1 MTWLGGAW
9 IGLSAFGVLTLALGA
24 DPAASPEI
32 STNTVAAAEKLAGLE
47 FTAPEREMMLQ
58 RLRSLARD
66 YQRLRQVPLPNH
78 IPPALV
84 FNPAPAGFHL
94 PTGEDRLV
102 IAPRLNVALPEPREE
117 LAFYSIPQLAALI
130 RSGAISSVELTQFF
144 LGRLRQ
150 FGPKLECVVT
160 LMADSA
166 LEEARAADAELA
178 AGKDRGLLHGIPYG
192 AKDLLAAKGAPTTWG
207 AATHTNQVIPFDA
220 TVVAKLR
227 EAGAVLV
234 AKLTLGELA
243 MGDVW
248 FGGKTRSPWDHSK
261 GSSGS
266 SAGSSAAT
274 SAGLVPYAIG
284 SETWGSIV
292 SPAARCGITGLRPT
306 FGSVSRFGAM
316 TLSWSMDKIG
326 PLARSAEDCAIVF
339 QAIHGADPLDPSTVA
354 APFRHQP
361 RRDLA
366 GLRIGWLKRELERDS
381 SQAKLLEPTLRLVR
395 ELGAELVPMELPT
408 LPIGALSLILDVEAS
423 AAFEEFSR
431 LNLDDGLVQQ
441 HAYSWP
447 NQFRSSRLVTAVEY
461 IQANRVRTLLIQQ
474 VAEKLKDFDLY
485 IAPSGSDNLLMNNL
499 TGHPCVAFPNGMAGD
514 TQPASLMLVGRLHD
528 EGRLLSVAQLLQRK
542 GGWLEFRPPGYSGL
556 AEP

>member
-1 MTWLGGAW
+1 MLGVAMGA
-9 IGLSAFGVLTLALGA
+9 GPTPGR
-24 DPAASPEI
+24 EI
-32 STNTVAAAEKLAGLE
+32 STNTVAAAERLADLE
-47 FTAPEREMMLQ
+47 FTPREREMMLQ
-58 RLRSLARD
+58 PLRSLARN
-66 YQRLRQVPLPNH
+66 YQRLREVPLPNH

-84 FNPAPAGFHL
+84 FNPAPAGFAM
-94 PTGEDRLV
+94 PIGEDSVV
-102 IAPRLNVALPEPREE
+102 IAPRAHVPILERREE
-117 LAFYSIPQLAALI
+117 LAFCSIPQLAALI
-130 RSGAISSVELTQFF
+130 RSGSISSVELTQFF
-144 LGRLRQ
+144 LGRLRR

-248 FGGKTRSPWDHSK
+248 FGGKTRSPWDLSK

-274 SAGLVPYAIG
+274 GAGLVPFAIG

-339 QAIHGADPLDPSTVA
+339 HAIHGADRLDPSTVA

-361 RRDLA
+361 RRNLA
-366 GLRIGWLKRELERDS
+366 GLRIGWLKGELERDPT
-381 SQAKLLEPTLRLVR
+381 QAKLLEPTLRLAR
-395 ELGAELVPMELPT
+395 ELGAELVPMELPA
-408 LPIGALSLILDVEAS
+408 LPIGALSLILGAEAS

-441 HAYSWP
+441 HASAWP

-474 VAEKLKDFDLY
+474 LAEKLNDLDLY
-485 IAPSGSDNLLMNNL
+485 IAPAGSDNLLMNNL
-499 TGHPCVAFPNGMAGD
+499 TGHPCVVFPNGMAGD
-514 TQPASLMLVGRLHD
+514 SQPASIMLVGKLHD
-528 EGRLLSVAQLLQRK
+528 EGGLLSAAQLFQEK
-542 GGWLEFRPPGYSGL
+542 GGWLAFRPPAYSGL

>member
-1 MTWLGGAW
+1 MTWLGRAW
-9 IGLSAFGVLTLALGA
+9 SGVTVFGSLAFALGA
-24 DPAASPEI
+24 DPAAAPEI
-32 STNTVAAAEKLAGLE
+32 STDTVAAAERLADLE
-47 FTAPEREMMLQ
+47 FTPGEREMMLQ
-58 RLRSLARD
+58 PLRSLARN
-66 YQRLRQVPLPNH
+66 YQRLREVPLPNH

-84 FNPAPAGFHL
+84 FNPAPADFAR
-94 PTGEDRLV
+94 PTGEDV
-102 IAPRLNVALPEPREE
+102 VDITPRAHVPMPERREE
-117 LAFYSIPQLAALI
+117 LAFYSIPELASLI
-130 RSGAISSVELTQFF
+130 RSGGVSSVELTQFF
-144 LGRLRQ
+144 LERLRR

-178 AGKDRGLLHGIPYG
+178 SGKDRGLLHGIPYG

-220 TVVAKLR
+220 TVVGRLR

-243 MGDVW
+243 MGEVW
-248 FGGKTRSPWDHSK
+248 FGGKTRSPWDPAK

-274 SAGLVPYAIG
+274 SAGLVPFAIG

-339 QAIHGADPLDPSTVA
+339 HAIHGADRLDPSTVA

-381 SQAKLLEPTLRLVR
+381 SQAKLLEPTLELAR
-395 ELGAELVPMELPT
+395 ELGAELVPMELPS
-408 LPIGALSLILDVEAS
+408 LPIGALSLILGVEAS

-431 LNLDDGLVQQ
+431 LNLDDGLAQQ
-441 HAYSWP
+441 HASAWP

-461 IQANRVRTLLIQQ
+461 IQANRVRTLLIQR
-474 VAEKLKDFDLY
+474 VAEKLDGLDLY

-499 TGHPCVAFPNGMAGD
+499 TGHPCVVFPNGMASE
-514 TQPASLMLVGRLHD
+514 TQPASIMLVGKLHD
-528 EGRLLSVAQLLQRK
+528 EGRLLSVAQLLQEK
-542 GGWLEFRPPGYSGL
+542 GGWLGFRPPAYLGL